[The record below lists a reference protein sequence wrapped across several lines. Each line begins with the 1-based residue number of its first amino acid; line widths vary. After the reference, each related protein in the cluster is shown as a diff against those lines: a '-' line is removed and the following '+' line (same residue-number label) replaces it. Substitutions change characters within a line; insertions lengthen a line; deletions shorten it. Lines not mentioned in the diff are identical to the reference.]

1 MASLLSGIGHFL
13 PGQCRYL
20 QCTLSTT
27 AANQFSIDQMT
38 IGILSDEAL
47 LQIFSFYL
55 VEVSDHNEPWITL
68 VHICQ
73 RWRGIIFALP
83 CCLDVQVLYTPRRQV
98 NVMLDIWPNLPIH
111 ILHMPADGYKASR
124 WHHESDLISA
134 LNHTNCIGQIQLKG
148 FSCSELEKILP
159 AMEKPFPALT
169 SLDIDCSEHSFLGA
183 MAVLPK
189 AFLGGSAQHL

>member
-1 MASLLSGIGHFL
+1 
-13 PGQCRYL
+13 
-20 QCTLSTT
+20 
-27 AANQFSIDQMT
+27 MT
-38 IGILSDEAL
+38 IGILSDKAL

-73 RWRGIIFALP
+73 RWQGIIFALP